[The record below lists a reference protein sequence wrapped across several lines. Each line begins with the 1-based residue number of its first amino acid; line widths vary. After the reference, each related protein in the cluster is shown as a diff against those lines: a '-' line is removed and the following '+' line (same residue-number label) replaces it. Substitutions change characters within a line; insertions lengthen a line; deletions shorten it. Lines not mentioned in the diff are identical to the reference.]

1 MRIVAGEMRGFRL
14 KSPKGMDTRP
24 TPDRVKESLFSI
36 IGYIDS
42 TSKVLDLFSGSAAVG
57 LEFIS
62 RGAETAY
69 FIDKSSDS
77 ITAIKYNIEKCKVK
91 DRTKVFKN
99 DVFKAIE
106 ILGKKREKFD
116 YIFLDPPYEQGL
128 AEKSLKKIFESDI
141 LNEEG
146 LIIVEHEGNLVLEEK
161 YGDLIK
167 SDSRVYGTTGLSFYR
182 K

>member
-14 KSPKGMDTRP
+14 RSPKGLDTRP

-42 TSKVLDLFSGSAAVG
+42 TAKVLDLFSGSAAIG
-57 LEFIS
+57 LEFLS

-69 FIDKSSDS
+69 FIDKSPES
-77 ITAIKYNIEKCKVK
+77 ISAIRDNIEKCKVK

-106 ILGKKREKFD
+106 ILGIKREKFD
-116 YIFLDPPYEQGL
+116 FIFLDPPYEQGL
-128 AEKSLKKIFESDI
+128 SEKALIKISESDI
-141 LNEEG
+141 LKDDG
-146 LIIVEHEGNLVLEEK
+146 LIIVEHESALDLNEK
-161 YGDLIK
+161 IVELSKVDNRI
-167 SDSRVYGTTGLSFYR
+167 YGTTGLSFYR